1 MTAIIISI
9 IALCLGSLLLLVSGG
24 FIIYYIVTKKGKLG
38 LSIAGLCLSI
48 VLLGGGFCYVI
59 YASVSKAQEQQK
71 QETKSRRIVNNTYSL
86 TSRQKRILDT
96 KTFETSNSA
105 DKTLIIQAAACI
117 FKDKKEQAK
126 YEPKIKEFYIKY
138 MEDSGLT
145 EEEAIQYYEQTRE
158 QVKKLERSI
167 K

>member
-1 MTAIIISI
+1 MAAIIISI

-48 VLLGGGFCYVI
+48 VLLGGGFCYVAYSSI
-59 YASVSKAQEQQK
+59 SKAQEQQK
-71 QETKSRRIVNNTYSL
+71 QETRSRKIVNDTYSL

-96 KTFETSNSA
+96 KTFETSNST
-105 DKTLIIQAAACI
+105 DKTTIVQAATCI
-117 FKDKKEQAK
+117 FKNKQEEAK
-126 YEPKIKEFYIKY
+126 YEPKIKDFYIKY
-138 MEDSGLT
+138 MESSGYS
-145 EEEAIQYYEQTRE
+145 EEEAVQYYEQTRE
-158 QVKKLERSI
+158 QVKILERSI

>member
-1 MTAIIISI
+1 MAAIILSI

-59 YASVSKAQEQQK
+59 YAAASKAQEQQK
-71 QETKSRRIVNNTYSL
+71 QETRSRKIVNDTYSL

-105 DKTLIIQAAACI
+105 DKTLIVQAASCI
-117 FKDKKEQAK
+117 FKSKQEKDK

-138 MEDSGLT
+138 LESTGIS
-145 EEEAIQYYEQTRE
+145 EEEAVQYYEQTRD